1 MEKKIV
7 VGNSGGS
14 ISIKC
19 WHECLNKLESLGHNV
34 SDFPKYANEM
44 FRYFHVKD
52 NKITFGEFDR
62 NCENVVK
69 VKDFLKNL

>member
-14 ISIKC
+14 ISLKY
-19 WHECLNKLESLGHNV
+19 WHESLNKLEGLGYNV
-34 SDFPKYANEM
+34 SDFPRYSNER
-44 FRYFHVKD
+44 FRYLHVQD
-52 NKITFGEFDR
+52 NRITFGEFDS